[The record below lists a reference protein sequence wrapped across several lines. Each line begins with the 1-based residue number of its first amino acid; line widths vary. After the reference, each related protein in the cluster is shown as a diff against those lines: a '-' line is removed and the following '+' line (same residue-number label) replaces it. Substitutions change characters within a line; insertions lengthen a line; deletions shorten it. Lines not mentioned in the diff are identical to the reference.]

1 MEGAIVFASLIVGVA
16 ITDQLTSLHR
26 LLRVRHKVRWD
37 PLPLLF
43 AFFIMMSV
51 IMAWWSV
58 AGQSWDDSITIGE
71 FLPIFFNLVLIF
83 LLASA
88 SLPDADDPA
97 GHDLRA
103 FWEAQSKYLWGL
115 FLFTVVFDNVLNVS
129 EVIRSGEPIGQ
140 YALRRQADIVIIAL
154 LFAVFF
160 IRKRWLDWVV
170 VLLLSIVPL
179 AWMSRSLG

>member
-26 LLRVRHKVRWD
+26 LLRVRQKVRWD

-58 AGQSWDDSITIGE
+58 AGQSWDDSITIGA

-103 FWEAQSKYLWGL
+103 FWTSQRNYLLGL
-115 FLFTVVFDNVLNVS
+115 FIFTVLFDNGLLIANEMSEGRNV
-129 EVIRSGEPIGQ
+129 GD
-140 YALRRQADIVIIAL
+140 YLLRRQADIILIIFLIIAF
-154 LFAVFF
+154 FAK
-160 IRKRWLDWVV
+160 KRWLDWVAV
-170 VLLLSIVPL
+170 VLLNFAPL